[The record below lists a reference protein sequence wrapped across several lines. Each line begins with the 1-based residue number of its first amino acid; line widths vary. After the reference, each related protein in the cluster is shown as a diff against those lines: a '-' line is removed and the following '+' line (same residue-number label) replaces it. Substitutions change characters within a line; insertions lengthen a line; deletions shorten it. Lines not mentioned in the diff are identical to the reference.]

1 MFCVTLALTVFLSH
15 CYVSVLE
22 ICCTNFNRFYCC
34 FSGQSRMAFVQRVN
48 DEGPGDPFYETLGM
62 ITFEDVIAD
71 IFQSGVTAEAPEV
84 ISQ

>member
-1 MFCVTLALTVFLSH
+1 
-15 CYVSVLE
+15 
-22 ICCTNFNRFYCC
+22 
-34 FSGQSRMAFVQRVN
+34 MAFVQRVN